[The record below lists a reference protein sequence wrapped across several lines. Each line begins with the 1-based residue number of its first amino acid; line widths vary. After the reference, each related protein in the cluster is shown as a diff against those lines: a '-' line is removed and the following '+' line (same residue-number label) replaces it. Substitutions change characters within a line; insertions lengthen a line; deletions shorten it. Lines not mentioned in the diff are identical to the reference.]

1 MPLPLCVLLL
11 LVALCLCGWAVFRAS
26 RAITETEIVPPDPE
40 PRIVPLR
47 PWQQASKTI
56 VLSAA
61 QQAELLQI
69 YRDEFVRAGRLP
81 EMPLLAFLRA
91 VENQQ
96 REKPI
101 EVDLLFAQLHWV
113 RSFADEHELD
123 WLRYRVD
130 VAFCDTLNNR
140 KLQT

>member
-11 LVALCLCGWAVFRAS
+11 LVVFCLCGWAVFRAS

-56 VLSAA
+56 VLSHY

-69 YRDEFVRAGRLP
+69 YRDEFVSAGRLP

-96 REKPI
+96 RPDKPI
-101 EVDLLFAQLHWV
+101 EVELLFAQLHWV
-113 RSFADEHELD
+113 RSFADEHGLA
-123 WLRYRVD
+123 WLRYAVD
-130 VAFCDTLNNR
+130 CAF
-140 KLQT
+140 QTRILY